1 MNAAYADVIPESQ
14 REGKVLIPDLV
25 LSGSSSSYSKS
36 REYLVVG
43 LERPSVILG
52 KEELDQIEAY
62 AIAITEDEQFNQ
74 PHISWDFWLIGNTYD
89 DYVARKLNTP
99 GKKNPMAAR
108 WWPQVPCP
116 CSVMG
121 GSSRRG

>member
-1 MNAAYADVIPESQ
+1 MIPESQ